1 MELINQGK
9 VKDVY
14 ALDDDTLIFDF
25 SDRISV
31 FDQIIP
37 SKIPRKG
44 EALNRESAFWFEKVA
59 GMGIKTHYID
69 TPKPNR
75 MKVKRVRVIHDYDR
89 LTKDLT
95 DYQIP
100 LECVLRW
107 YCAGSF
113 YKALQTGRKKPE
125 DFGLDHMPE
134 YGEKLPEPFFEVTTK
149 FEHVDRKL
157 DRAEALE
164 ISGLTEDELDGIK
177 DICIRI
183 DEMMQEEVGKR
194 GLIHVDGKKEFAM
207 DADRNIMLIDTFGT
221 ADEDRWWDAEQYAQG
236 NIIEFSKE
244 FVRKY
249 YENDVIYNCP
259 SCGTGSCSCSCEPG
273 ECTFSYKEFLDKLRE
288 DGKPQVGIPPLPQD
302 MIDKTAKLYA
312 DLFQR
317 ITGRPF

>member
-14 ALDDDTLIFDF
+14 ALDGSTLIFDF

-37 SKIPRKG
+37 SMIPRKG
-44 EALNRESAFWFEKVA
+44 EALCRESAFWFEKTA
-59 GMGIKTHYID
+59 GLGIKTDFIGL
-69 TPKPNR
+69 PKPNQ
-75 MKVKRVRVIHDYDR
+75 MKVKRARVIHDYDQ
-89 LTKDLT
+89 LTPELT
-95 DYQIP
+95 NYQIP
-100 LECVLRW
+100 LECILRW

-113 YKALQTGRKKPE
+113 YKALQTGKKRPE

-157 DRAEALE
+157 SREEALQ
-164 ISGLTEDELDGIK
+164 ISGLTGEELDRIK
-177 DICIRI
+177 DICIKI
-183 DEMMQEEVGKR
+183 DEMIQEEVGKR

-207 DADRNIMLIDTFGT
+207 DKDRNIMVIDTFGT
-221 ADEDRWWDAEQYAQG
+221 ADEDRWWDAEEYAKG

-259 SCGTGSCSCSCEPG
+259 AGDSCTCDPCD
-273 ECTFSYKEFLDKLRE
+273 CTFSYKQFLDKLRE

-312 DLFQR
+312 DLFER
-317 ITGRPF
+317 ITGQPF